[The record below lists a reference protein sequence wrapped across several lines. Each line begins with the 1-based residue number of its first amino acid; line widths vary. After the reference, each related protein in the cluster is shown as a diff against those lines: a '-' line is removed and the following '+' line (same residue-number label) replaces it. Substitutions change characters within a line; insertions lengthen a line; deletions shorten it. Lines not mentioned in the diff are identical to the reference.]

1 MPDLSD
7 LLKDAVG
14 EIPAFDAGSL
24 VAKLRH
30 RRQLQ
35 AAGAASTAAVVALF
49 VGVAFNHDSGGRVAI
64 KTTSDVSDAPPTTG
78 SSLADGS
85 STTLDGS
92 TTSSAAPPPTDTTTP
107 VVPTVPG
114 ARGARAE
121 DFTGTITAGPT
132 TVRVGDTA
140 TITLSVRNASDSVLV
155 LTSFM
160 NSSQLSETTRQPALV
175 CAKLEHEGDL
185 PQGGGPMNAWWPP
198 FDNMQPGAETHVNA
212 TYSPTA
218 EDVGTLTCMAVLT
231 YLNGW
236 RWAFVDARIGS
247 IPLVTI
253 TVLPAETATTTST
266 TTSSSTTTI

>member
-7 LLKDAVG
+7 LLKDSVG
-14 EIPAFDAGSL
+14 EIPAFDARAL
-24 VAKLRH
+24 VAKERH

-35 AAGAASTAAVVALF
+35 AAAAASTAAAVALF
-49 VGVAFNHDSGGRVAI
+49 VGVAFHHGSGGRVAI
-64 KTTSDVSDAPPTTG
+64 KTTSDVSDARPTTD
-78 SSLADGS
+78 AP
-85 STTLDGS
+85 TTLDGS
-92 TTSSAAPPPTDTTTP
+92 TTSTATPPPTDTTTP

-114 ARGARAE
+114 SRGARAE
-121 DFTGTITAGPT
+121 DFTGTITAGTT

-140 TITLSVRNASDSVLV
+140 TITLSVRNASDSVLIN
-155 LTSFM
+155 TSFM

-175 CAKLEHEGDL
+175 CAKLEHQGDV

-218 EDVGTLTCMAVLT
+218 DDVGTLTCMAVLT

-236 RWAFVDARIGS
+236 RWPFVDARIGS
-247 IPLVTI
+247 IPLVTL
-253 TVLPAETATTTST
+253 TVLPAETATTTT
-266 TTSSSTTTI
+266 TTTAAPATTVPTTTT